1 MTFGTLGCRP
11 RARSVLH
18 CHGVLALRHLAELVP
33 GVGGMGAPAPLITMT
48 MKGALSHQKDVDV
61 FLDVVA
67 LSVPHK
73 SFSLSLTPLSHNF
86 VTRTHT
92 HAHTCSEIAYRIIDV
107 ECIVRAQTLQ

>member
-1 MTFGTLGCRP
+1 MGCRP

-73 SFSLSLTPLSHNF
+73 SFSLSHTLITQLCH
-86 VTRTHT
+86 THT